1 MRVIIIAAGSATR
14 LGEYATKLP
23 KGLLDINGVS
33 ILQRQIDLFYKHGI
47 NDIYIIIGPHKEKY
61 NLENVNYV
69 FDDQYNE
76 HDVLFSLMAAKE
88 QFRGEVITSYSD
100 ILFDEDILKQILEF
114 KGDIGVTVDL
124 DWEKNYENRTHHP
137 ISEADN
143 ILIDNEKIIKIR
155 KNITSKKSNQLLG
168 EFIGLMKFSKSG
180 TKIFVKKFHELIKNH
195 HSKFQDVTTFKKA
208 YLTDMIQELIDNQ
221 IYLEPIFI
229 KGKWC
234 EIDTEED
241 LEKARKLFY

>member
-1 MRVIIIAAGSATR
+1 MRVLIIAAGSAAR

-33 ILQRQIDLFYKHGI
+33 ILQRQIDLFHKHGI
-47 NDIYIIIGPHKEKY
+47 NDICIIIGPHKEKY

-69 FDDQYNE
+69 FDDQYDE

-88 QFRGEVITSYSD
+88 QFTGEVITSYSD

-124 DWEKNYENRTHHP
+124 DWEKNYENRTNHP

-155 KNITSKKSNQLLG
+155 KNLTNKKSNQLLG

-180 TKIFVKKFHELIKNH
+180 TKIFVKKFHELIQNH
-195 HSKFQDVTTFKKA
+195 HSKFQDATAFKKA

-221 IYLEPIFI
+221 IHLEPIFI